1 MLNAV
6 EFTTTESE
14 FLIRLD
20 RSSVN
25 AAILEQITEYVHQL
39 VKPLPPQNRD
49 GTAPSIHELR
59 QMPKLEREAIL
70 RAQAAQLA
78 DDENIDDDQDLMEDD
93 E

>member
-1 MLNAV
+1 MVNAV

-14 FLIRLD
+14 VLIRLD

-25 AAILEQITEYVHQL
+25 AAIVEQITEYVHEL
-39 VKPLPPQNRD
+39 IKPLPPENWN

-59 QMPKLEREAIL
+59 QMPILEREAIL
-70 RAQAAQLA
+70 RAQAAQLQ
-78 DDENIDDDQDLMEDD
+78 DDENIDDNQDLLEDD

>member
-39 VKPLPPQNRD
+39 VKPLPPQNWDRT
-49 GTAPSIHELR
+49 GQHHPYMNFGR
-59 QMPKLEREAIL
+59 CP
-70 RAQAAQLA
+70 
-78 DDENIDDDQDLMEDD
+78 N
-93 E
+93 